1 MLAMPFNIKSICIQ
15 LICLFRQRHWNQMSD
30 VIGFDITPNSGSSL
44 RKVLRLELNEFM
56 VKLEAISIA
65 ATREHALELTLE
77 DMKHEWAQV
86 NFKTLPYRF
95 VILKL
100 CNITCFENDLKMY
113 ILFCCRET
121 DYKILDTVVAIQ
133 DHLDDHLL
141 KTQIMRGSPYFKAF
155 ESKCTYK

>member
-1 MLAMPFNIKSICIQ
+1 MNLEDSNPDNLPPPLRICALTIEQIKGFRTNIPIIV
-15 LICLFRQRHWNQMSD
+15 CLCNPGIRQRHWNQMSE

-86 NFKTLPYRF
+86 NFRTLPYR
-95 VILKL
+95 
-100 CNITCFENDLKMY
+100 C
-113 ILFCCRET
+113 
-121 DYKILDTVVAIQ
+121 DY
-133 DHLDDHLL
+133 
-141 KTQIMRGSPYFKAF
+141 
-155 ESKCTYK
+155 